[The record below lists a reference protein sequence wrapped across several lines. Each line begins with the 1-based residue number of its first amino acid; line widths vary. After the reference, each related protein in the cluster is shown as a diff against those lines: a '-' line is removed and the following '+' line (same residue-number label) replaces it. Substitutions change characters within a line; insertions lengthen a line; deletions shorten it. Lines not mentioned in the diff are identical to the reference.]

1 MSVRYKGRRF
11 TLTPEKAR
19 VAVDI
24 DGSVDRAMAVST
36 DGNLFTRTWREVR
49 GRELDARVEA
59 QIDYSEDA
67 VRSIVRR
74 VERRLEIEARDASVD
89 LESGKVDP
97 TPEREGLDVRAARL
111 RKDIRSELVD
121 MGDTRIARVETRV
134 VEPKVTTKDLAEKYP
149 AVILINRGGFQ
160 LSLYKN
166 LKLAKTYPIAVG
178 QVGLE
183 TPAGLYNIE
192 NKAVNPAWHVPNSDW
207 AGSLA
212 GTVVPPRPLE
222 PDQGAL
228 DGHLR
233 RRRHP
238 RDRRHRLDRHQRL
251 ARLRPHADP
260 GRGRALR
267 PGARGGAGLHRL
279 NRSGAIRARR
289 DSDPRP
295 TSAAVQEGGV
305 VVGVAKTEGADEDAR
320 SHLLAHHRVPH
331 GRGVSGSLD
340 AVPGQLRRLVRLR
353 DARLH
358 ELALCRHLTRGGVDE
373 EHGHGGPG

>member
-1 MSVRYKGRRF
+1 MPRRLIAVLALTVTVLLVGAGSLYAYDRQVTKKIADGVTVNGIEVSGLTPAQARSKLEASLLEPLSQPVSVRYKGRRF

-59 QIDYSEDA
+59 EIDYSEDA

-121 MGDTRIARVETRV
+121 MGETRIARVKTRV
-134 VEPKVTTKDLAEKYP
+134 VEPEVTTKDLAEKYP
-149 AVILINRGGFQ
+149 AVIVINRGGFQ

-166 LKLAKTYPIAVG
+166 LKLAKTYRIAVG

-192 NKAVNPAWHVPNSDW
+192 NKAVNPSWHVPNSAW

-212 GTVVPPRPLE
+212 GTVVPPGPSN
-222 PDQGAL
+222 PIK
-228 DGHLR
+228 
-233 RRRHP
+233 
-238 RDRRHRLDRHQRL
+238 
-251 ARLRPHADP
+251 ARWMGIYA
-260 GRGRALR
+260 
-267 PGARGGAGLHRL
+267 GAGIHGTDATGSIGTNASHGCVRMLIPDVVEL
-279 NRSGAIRARR
+279 YDQVPVGAPVYIA
-289 DSDPRP
+289 
-295 TSAAVQEGGV
+295 
-305 VVGVAKTEGADEDAR
+305 
-320 SHLLAHHRVPH
+320 
-331 GRGVSGSLD
+331 
-340 AVPGQLRRLVRLR
+340 
-353 DARLH
+353 
-358 ELALCRHLTRGGVDE
+358 
-373 EHGHGGPG
+373 

>member
-1 MSVRYKGRRF
+1 MPRRLIAVLALTVTVLLVGAGSLYAYDRQVTKKIADGVTVNGIDVSGLTPAQARSKLEASLLEPLSQPVSVRYKGRRF

-49 GRELDARVEA
+49 GRELDARVDA
-59 QIDYSEDA
+59 KIDYSEDA

-121 MGDTRIARVETRV
+121 MGDTRIARVKTRV

-192 NKAVNPAWHVPNSDW
+192 NKAVNPAWHVPNSAW

-212 GTVVPPRPLE
+212 GTVVPPGPSN
-222 PDQGAL
+222 PIK
-228 DGHLR
+228 
-233 RRRHP
+233 
-238 RDRRHRLDRHQRL
+238 
-251 ARLRPHADP
+251 ARWMGIYA
-260 GRGRALR
+260 
-267 PGARGGAGLHRL
+267 GAGIHGTDATGSIGTNASHGCVRMLIPDVVEL
-279 NRSGAIRARR
+279 YDQVPVGAPVYIA
-289 DSDPRP
+289 
-295 TSAAVQEGGV
+295 
-305 VVGVAKTEGADEDAR
+305 
-320 SHLLAHHRVPH
+320 
-331 GRGVSGSLD
+331 
-340 AVPGQLRRLVRLR
+340 
-353 DARLH
+353 
-358 ELALCRHLTRGGVDE
+358 
-373 EHGHGGPG
+373 